1 MPGTRPD
8 ILELEAQVDMARD
21 WVSSAIEEAEVLLPE
36 GRSGQWPEM
45 EKVLEMLKEVQ
56 RVLRL
61 GLNPIRPAILD
72 AQKALEE
79 MADRA
84 DGSPPV
90 M

>member
-1 MPGTRPD
+1 
-8 ILELEAQVDMARD
+8 
-21 WVSSAIEEAEVLLPE
+21 
-36 GRSGQWPEM
+36 RSGQWPEM